1 MPPKSRLDKM
11 RQAQKQNVIVN
22 VHLADKAKRRRRVR
36 RGGAGQAK
44 PIMQRP
50 QLQLATPRRMVQQ
63 TIHLPPEAIPPQTP
77 FRSQPASHPQYI
89 KTTEHK
95 KKEQELYVKEL
106 QIGIDEIVRKKLA
119 QYEFSAPKP
128 TIKKAVE
135 IKKEQPEP
143 YIPFTPP
150 RSVDVETPRSLNTK
164 RTTFE
169 MNEAISMGKLDP
181 NPLFARQAEKI
192 NVRRIQRSSEGSFKK
207 MGRIDFEE
215 GE

>member
-1 MPPKSRLDKM
+1 MPPKRKTRLEQL

-22 VHLADKAKRRRRVR
+22 VHLAEKAKRRRAVR
-36 RGGAGQAK
+36 RGGVGQAK

-95 KKEQELYVKEL
+95 KKEQELFAKEL
-106 QIGIDEIVRKKLA
+106 QRGIDEIVAKKIA
-119 QYEFSAPKP
+119 NYEMSATKP
-128 TIKKAVE
+128 TIKKEVE
-135 IKKEQPEP
+135 IKKGQPEP

-150 RSVDVETPRSLNTK
+150 RKVDVETPRSLNPR
-164 RTTFE
+164 RTTVE
-169 MNEAISMGKLDP
+169 VNEAVGMGKEDP
-181 NPLFARQAEKI
+181 NPLFARQAQNI
-192 NVRRIQRSSEGSFKK
+192 NVRRLQRSSEGSFKK
-207 MGRIDFEE
+207 MGRLDFE
-215 GE
+215 